1 MRGIVSFRNSE
12 TALRRWSITMTQRAM
27 AITEL
32 RTFSGLENSEQS
44 ATQCRPS
51 RIKKDHAQMTSLSD
65 KVDHSCNP
73 FSIDDTTSLLNIAT
87 GHAASQTTSDYL
99 LNTLQRGSKEKE
111 NFVNEWTNASQRFLQ
126 PVKRK
131 KIENFATENLKSKGK
146 IPAIQKAIANA
157 QSMRD
162 AFIRL
167 TIHIAEET
175 GFDLRE
181 VLAFPIISYPLS
193 IAHSDG
199 SHVKTEKAAL
209 LRHLESLP
217 SEPFTEKNLQEV
229 SHLEKAKIYD
239 GGLLL
244 HSVISNTNAG
254 ASYESVAR
262 SILSVVC
269 KGEATEV
276 HVCLDK
282 YIENSIKDSERKSR
296 GAVNSNYVITGP
308 EQKMRQNG
316 KKVLENGVFKHE
328 FGKFLLDEWGKS
340 HYWNIFDGKV
350 VYASLGGL
358 CYKYVPDVQAH
369 VINVSQPEHLQGDHE
384 EADTLIAFHVTNIKA
399 THITVRA
406 SDTDVLA
413 ILIGI
418 VGQQEPVSRSQKSV
432 VMDCGMGND
441 RRFINVSNIVEIL
454 EDTIA
459 ELSRAV
465 SGFHAFTGCD
475 VTSAFF
481 RYEYSCALCNLVTCP
496 TLYKP
501 NHISISFSGR
511 VK

>member
-1 MRGIVSFRNSE
+1 M
-12 TALRRWSITMTQRAM
+12 
-27 AITEL
+27 
-32 RTFSGLENSEQS
+32 
-44 ATQCRPS
+44 
-51 RIKKDHAQMTSLSD
+51 
-65 KVDHSCNP
+65 
-73 FSIDDTTSLLNIAT
+73 
-87 GHAASQTTSDYL
+87 
-99 LNTLQRGSKEKE
+99 
-111 NFVNEWTNASQRFLQ
+111 
-126 PVKRK
+126 
-131 KIENFATENLKSKGK
+131 KSKGK

-316 KKVLENGVFKHE
+316 KKVLKNGVFKHE
-328 FGKFLLDEWGKS
+328 FGKFLLDE
-340 HYWNIFDGKV
+340 
-350 VYASLGGL
+350 
-358 CYKYVPDVQAH
+358 
-369 VINVSQPEHLQGDHE
+369 
-384 EADTLIAFHVTNIKA
+384 
-399 THITVRA
+399 
-406 SDTDVLA
+406 
-413 ILIGI
+413 
-418 VGQQEPVSRSQKSV
+418 
-432 VMDCGMGND
+432 
-441 RRFINVSNIVEIL
+441 
-454 EDTIA
+454 
-459 ELSRAV
+459 
-465 SGFHAFTGCD
+465 
-475 VTSAFF
+475 
-481 RYEYSCALCNLVTCP
+481 
-496 TLYKP
+496 
-501 NHISISFSGR
+501 
-511 VK
+511 